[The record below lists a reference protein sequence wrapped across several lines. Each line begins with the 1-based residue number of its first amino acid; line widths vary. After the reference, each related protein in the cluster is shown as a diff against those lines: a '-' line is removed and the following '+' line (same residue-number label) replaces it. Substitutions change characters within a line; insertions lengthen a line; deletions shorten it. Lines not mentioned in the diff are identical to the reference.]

1 MRWLLPL
8 ACFVFLTG
16 SSAQTLE
23 IATWNMEWLIA
34 PNVLRPMREHCAPQ
48 DTPIRGND
56 RRVPC
61 DVALK
66 FNRSE
71 ADFRA
76 YARYAKELDADVV
89 ALQEVDGASAASL
102 AFPGYDFC
110 FTARRHVQNNGF
122 AIRKGVPHRCEAD
135 LQTLSNNDSVRRG
148 AVVTLFPGDRREIR
162 LLSVHLKS
170 GCNRDVLISG
180 RKACRELSRQVQPLE
195 DWIDAQA
202 RAGTRFAVLGDFNR
216 NLLKDDGPARS
227 GDGRHL
233 HLWSEIDD
241 GSPPEADL
249 VNAAENQPFINCSP
263 KAHYSAYIDYIVL
276 GKALGRAVVPGSF
289 GRLLYRAGDDR
300 TLKLSDHCPVSVR
313 VGL

>member
-1 MRWLLPL
+1 MRWLLSL

-16 SSAQTLE
+16 SSAQTLK

-34 PNVLRPMREHCAPQ
+34 PDVLRPMREHCAPQ

-102 AFPGYDFC
+102 AFPDYDFC
-110 FTARRHVQNNGF
+110 FTSRRHVQNNGF

-162 LLSVHLKS
+162 
-170 GCNRDVLISG
+170 R
-180 RKACRELSRQVQPLE
+180 RACM
-195 DWIDAQA
+195 A
-202 RAGTRFAVLGDFNR
+202 
-216 NLLKDDGPARS
+216 PAR
-227 GDGRHL
+227 RR
-233 HLWSEIDD
+233 
-241 GSPPEADL
+241 SPRP
-249 VNAAENQPFINCSP
+249 P
-263 KAHYSAYIDYIVL
+263 
-276 GKALGRAVVPGSF
+276 R
-289 GRLLYRAGDDR
+289 
-300 TLKLSDHCPVSVR
+300 
-313 VGL
+313 